1 MCNGGEGR
9 TLKPCCDAAL
19 ASSKAYISNGPAKAH
34 SLPTLPPPP
43 SALPPL
49 NPSLPGPP
57 RLALAP
63 VSLLLLLL
71 HHPSLPLPPSLP
83 LRSPLARSLTRA
95 RASVD
100 DSCPRSPPPSTF
112 LGPESPCGGDAWA
125 GGGIREALYKSPGY
139 RLTRAH
145 SFSPLLAPSP
155 LPLCHSSSGLILRRF
170 FFFAFCPPPSSFLL
184 HIPRLCPSQ
193 SRSQLLLYLFHLYES
208 FFFFFFFSFSPSLN
222 FWHRS

>member
-34 SLPTLPPPP
+34 SLPSLPPPP

-63 VSLLLLLL
+63 VSLLLLL

-155 LPLCHSSSGLILRRF
+155 LPLCHSSSGLILRHF

-184 HIPRLCPSQ
+184 PFSYPSP
-193 SRSQLLLYLFHLYES
+193 L
-208 FFFFFFFSFSPSLN
+208 SFSIAKPTLVISLS
-222 FWHRS
+222 FI

>member
-34 SLPTLPPPP
+34 SLPSLPPPP

-63 VSLLLLLL
+63 ASLLLL
-71 HHPSLPLPPSLP
+71 HPSLPLPPFLSV
-83 LRSPLARSLTRA
+83 LRSLARSRA
-95 RASVD
+95 RAPASTIPVLGVLLLPH
-100 DSCPRSPPPSTF
+100 SWVPSRRAAET
-112 LGPESPCGGDAWA
+112 LG
-125 GGGIREALYKSPGY
+125 REVEYERPY
-139 RLTRAH
+139 TNHRATV
-145 SFSPLLAPSP
+145 
-155 LPLCHSSSGLILRRF
+155 LPGLILSLPFSLPPLSLSVTLPPVSSSAASFSSPFVPLLLRF
-170 FFFAFCPPPSSFLL
+170 FFLF

-208 FFFFFFFSFSPSLN
+208 FFFFVFFSFSPSLN